1 MLNTVMEDVFRSAS
15 AATLTEI
22 VLWLLIGI
30 FVSACIFAHRGQA
43 PRFTAYTPTLLTS
56 LGILGTFAGIVV
68 GLMDFDP
75 QNIDASI
82 EALLGG
88 MKTAFL
94 SSLAGMGSSIAFK
107 IMTAT
112 PLLTPKIS
120 EESSGG
126 AGPDEIHAVL
136 LKQSGELMALRTAVA
151 GDEESSLAGQLKLL
165 RSDLREQYEKT
176 TQGMQLMGKHLG
188 QLHGAV
194 AGDEESS
201 LAGQLKMLRADRCD
215 QHRSILMAME
225 KQRRTF
231 GAFSEDLWKHLDE
244 FAEMLSKSATEQV
257 VEALNQVIS
266 DFNRNL
272 TEQFGENFKALDAS
286 VKKLVEWQDNYRQQ
300 LEQMGD
306 QYAQGVK
313 AITQT
318 EASVAHISEE
328 SKQIPTSMA
337 ELKMVIETNQ
347 HQLAEL
353 ERHLEAFRDMRDRAI
368 EAVPQIREQVQK
380 TVDDVAASVDAAS
393 THYTKML
400 EGSNAYISAHDR
412 QTTELLKRYAEATDR
427 GVTQLQ
433 KGLEDS
439 AMEVKKSI
447 LAGADEFDANVVRM
461 RANLTETSDTLANQS
476 TAIREQL
483 GDAVKDINHH
493 VRDMTSNLG
502 SESKGLAE
510 TLKKTGEQVQRDT
523 QATQQQVADSI
534 QQMQSRLEATLGEVF
549 TAQTRA
555 VDQAVNG
562 LMKEMERVV
571 SRTGDGVNTQL
582 GHIDEAMQKELNRAM
597 QEMGSALAQITG
609 KFTTD
614 YQRLTDAMAQVIRAN
629 GRAA

>member
-1 MLNTVMEDVFRSAS
+1 MLNSAMEGVFRSTP

-30 FVSACIFAHRGQA
+30 FFSASVLARRDQA
-43 PRFTAYTPTLLTS
+43 RRFTAYTPTLLTS

-107 IMTAT
+107 MLTAT
-112 PLLTPKIS
+112 PLLAPKGIEEPS
-120 EESSGG
+120 EG
-126 AGPDEIHAVL
+126 AGPDEIHGVL
-136 LKQSGELMALRTAVA
+136 LNQQSELIALRTSVA

-165 RSDLREQYEKT
+165 RSDLREQHQQTAK
-176 TQGMQLMGKHLG
+176 GMQMMGTHLG
-188 QLHGAV
+188 QLHSAV

-201 LAGQLKMLRADRCD
+201 LAGQLKMLRADRND
-215 QHRSILMAME
+215 QHRSILLAME
-225 KQRRTF
+225 KQRRAF
-231 GAFSEDLWKHLDE
+231 GEFADDLWARLND

-257 VEALNQVIS
+257 IEALNQVIA

-300 LEQMGD
+300 LEQMSD
-306 QYAQGVK
+306 QYTQGVK

-328 SKQIPTSMA
+328 SKAIPASMA
-337 ELKMVIETNQ
+337 ELKVVIETNQ

-353 ERHLEAFRDMRDRAI
+353 ERHLEAFRDMKDRAV

-380 TVDDVAASVDAAS
+380 TVDDVAASVDTAS
-393 THYTKML
+393 THYRKLL
-400 EGSNAYISAHDR
+400 EGSNAYIAAHDR
-412 QTTELLKRYAEATDR
+412 QTTELLKRYAEATDK
-427 GVTQLQ
+427 GVSQLQ

-439 AMEVKKSI
+439 AVEVKKSI
-447 LAGADEFDANVVRM
+447 LAGAEEFDANVVRM

-493 VRDMTSNLG
+493 VRDMTSSLD

-510 TLKKTGEQVQRDT
+510 TLRKTGEKVQRDT

-549 TAQTRA
+549 AAQTRA
-555 VDQAVNG
+555 VDQAVTG
-562 LMKEMERVV
+562 MLKEMERMV
-571 SRTGDGVNTQL
+571 SRTGDGVNAQL
-582 GHIDEAMQKELNRAM
+582 GQIDEAMQKELAQVMQAM
-597 QEMGSALAQITG
+597 GNALAQISG
-609 KFTTD
+609 KFTAD
-614 YQRLTDAMAQVIRAN
+614 YQQLTDAMAQVIRAN